1 MNRKQW
7 IGNDKRFWIFVCVL
21 SIGIVVFWIAAA
33 VTEWKSTQTVLF
45 RWDHWYFMDWFG
57 ELHRIQTGV
66 YTGDK
71 EAVANYPA
79 FCFLIFK
86 IFYSFLPES
95 ADVIYD
101 DFSIRAKQQSV
112 VPFAVFMIFLIIMLY
127 HILRYYMREK
137 TKFEREIFAAVIF
150 LSAPFLFMFERGNL
164 VIIALL
170 GTILYVT
177 LYDSPR
183 PACRAVAYICLSVAA
198 AIKLYPAIFGI
209 LTFLSKR
216 YRETVIL
223 VVMGIGTFLL
233 PFSMFGGIEGC
244 FAFFNSIFGSHII
257 FSEDGFGY
265 DFSVYNLE
273 RLLLSL
279 SIGYQKEA
287 TNISTIMVLICLII
301 VFLCAAE
308 FWQRLCAL
316 SLSIILLP
324 KFSFFYTAC
333 FLIIPVLYLF
343 QCEGRKIHYL
353 YICEFLL
360 IFFPW
365 LHIPLDR
372 VNYMTGEEISHLMG
386 VGHIL
391 IYMGIL
397 SLLVTLLFDGIYDK
411 MQHGFPTKKKRKKR
425 RKKKAVKRVYQSKTG
440 RQI

>member
-1 MNRKQW
+1 MNKDEQ
-7 IGNDKRFWIFVCVL
+7 IGSDKRFWFFVCVL
-21 SIGIVVFWIAAA
+21 GIGIVVFWIAAA

-45 RWDHWYFMDWFG
+45 RWDFWYFMDWFG

-66 YTGDK
+66 YTGN

-86 IFYSFLPES
+86 IFYSFLPER
-95 ADVIYD
+95 ADVVYD
-101 DFSIRAKQQSV
+101 DYSIRAKQQSV
-112 VPFAVFMIFLIIMLY
+112 VPFVVFMIFLIFMLY

-137 TKFEREIFAAVIF
+137 TKLEREIFVAAIF

-164 VIIALL
+164 IIIALL
-170 GTILYVT
+170 GTVLYVM

-183 PACRAVAYICLSVAA
+183 PICRAAAYICLSAAA
-198 AIKLYPAIFGI
+198 AIKLYPAVFGI
-209 LTFLSKR
+209 LTVLTKR
-216 YRETVIL
+216 YKETVIL
-223 VVMGIGTFLL
+223 VAIGIAVFLL
-233 PFSMFGGIEGC
+233 PFSMFGGVEGC
-244 FAFFNSIFGSHII
+244 LAFFHSIFGSHVA
-257 FSEDGFGY
+257 FSDYGFGY
-265 DFSVYNLE
+265 DFSAYNLE

-287 TNISTIMVLICLII
+287 TNISTIMVLLCLMI
-301 VFLCAAE
+301 VFLCARE
-308 FWQRLCAL
+308 FWQRLCVL

-324 KFSFFYTAC
+324 KFSYFYTVC
-333 FLIIPVLYLF
+333 FLILPILYLF
-343 QCEGRKIHYL
+343 QCESRRIHYL

-372 VNYMTGEEISHLMG
+372 VNYMAGEEFSHLMG
-386 VGHIL
+386 AGHIL

-411 MQHGFPTKKKRKKR
+411 MQHGFFTKKKRKKR
-425 RKKKAVKRVYQSKTG
+425 RKKKAVKRVHRSKTG
-440 RQI
+440 RRR